1 SDLIK
6 LQEIRLG
13 KHTTWLNANGGML
26 SPNENPDKAWKTTDL
41 ASIAVKNE
49 VKMAIAKIVAG
60 DADYNTTTFS
70 DNDYQNV
77 LNRINN
83 LGFIDEEEIK
93 LKIVDTINSKIIG
106 SARIEENLASYALF
120 RTEEEKKNIRY
131 DMEEGKHLFKG
142 YNKVVPAIVD
152 MALHNTFENTSTSL
166 YPVVGKKTS
175 EINNFSQLA
184 SAKAYSEV
192 YLMPK
197 ENNIKP
203 TKINFNIVAGPASA
217 QKTIGI
223 KVIVHNA
230 QGVVKTINVAN
241 VRLSGAAETISVLL
255 DTTTIGAF
263 TGNSADNF
271 GSTSLFGGN
280 NVAMPQDDILFGKN
294 YIKFEFE
301 NLENASFGLEFLGM
315 YDKVK

>member
-1 SDLIK
+1 
-6 LQEIRLG
+6 
-13 KHTTWLNANGGML
+13 
-26 SPNENPDKAWKTTDL
+26 
-41 ASIAVKNE
+41 
-49 VKMAIAKIVAG
+49 
-60 DADYNTTTFS
+60 
-70 DNDYQNV
+70 QNV
-77 LNRINN
+77 LNKINN

-120 RTEEEKKNIRY
+120 RTEEEKKTIRY

-142 YNKVVPAIVD
+142 YNIVVPAIVD